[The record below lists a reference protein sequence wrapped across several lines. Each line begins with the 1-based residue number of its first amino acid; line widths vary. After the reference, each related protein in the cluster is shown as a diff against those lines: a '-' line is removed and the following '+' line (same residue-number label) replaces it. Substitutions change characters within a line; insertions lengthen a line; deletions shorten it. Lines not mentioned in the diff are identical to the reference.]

1 MGGEFVNL
9 NCRPDRWRSA
19 ERMIRQGS
27 HSRSARPLSEYLN
40 VLKICLK
47 LLERSAPGSLVLNF
61 KHYSLARHYIVM
73 SQHSSE
79 LSSPAADLPVADAA
93 QQRLIEVFDML
104 APKPGM
110 TRSSLEGVNLMRA
123 NSPLPRMPVMYE
135 PSIVIVCQGRKRGYL
150 GDQVFQYDAQQYL
163 VLSVPLPFECETEA
177 SFDQPFLG
185 ISIRVDLTMV
195 AELLMALNETQ
206 GAAKNEPLGIYST
219 PLDPALSS
227 AVQRLLDALASPLD
241 ARILAPSIVREICYR
256 VLTGEQG
263 DAIRAALTHQNHFGR
278 VAKAL
283 RRIHADYHGAL
294 DVDTLAAEAGMS
306 LAVFHA
312 QFKAVTATS
321 PMQYVK
327 TTRLHHARLLMV
339 QDGLNAGAAAAR
351 VGYESASQFSREFK
365 RLFGLSPVDEVK
377 RMRAIYDSPPPR
389 IVQPV
394 ARYVTAV

>member
-1 MGGEFVNL
+1 
-9 NCRPDRWRSA
+9 
-19 ERMIRQGS
+19 
-27 HSRSARPLSEYLN
+27 
-40 VLKICLK
+40 
-47 LLERSAPGSLVLNF
+47 
-61 KHYSLARHYIVM
+61 M

-79 LSSPAADLPVADAA
+79 LSSPIAELAAADAA
-93 QQRLIEVFDML
+93 QQRLIEVFDKL

-123 NSPLPRMPVMYE
+123 NNPLPRMPVMYE

-177 SFDQPFLG
+177 SVDEPFLG

-219 PLDPALSS
+219 PLDSALSS
-227 AVQRLLDALASPLD
+227 AVQRLLDALVSPLD

-283 RRIHADYHGAL
+283 RRIHADYDGAL

-377 RMRAIYDSPPPR
+377 RMRAIYDSPSPR
-389 IVQPV
+389 IVKPV
-394 ARYVTAV
+394 SRYVTAV

>member
-1 MGGEFVNL
+1 M
-9 NCRPDRWRSA
+9 
-19 ERMIRQGS
+19 
-27 HSRSARPLSEYLN
+27 
-40 VLKICLK
+40 
-47 LLERSAPGSLVLNF
+47 LNF
-61 KHYSLARHYIVM
+61 KHYSLGRHHIVM
-73 SQHSSE
+73 STQAVGSVTEDPAQRRVRE
-79 LSSPAADLPVADAA
+79 LFDL
-93 QQRLIEVFDML
+93 L
-104 APKPGM
+104 APNAGM
-110 TRSSLEGVNLMRA
+110 TRSSLEGVSLLRA
-123 NSPLPRMPVMYE
+123 NRPMPRMPVMYE

-177 SFDQPFLG
+177 SEEEPFLG
-185 ISIRVDLTMV
+185 MSVRVDLTMV

-206 GAAKNEPLGIYST
+206 GLAQYEPAGMYST
-219 PLDPALSS
+219 PLDAPLCN
-227 AVQRLLDALASPLD
+227 AVQRLMEALASPLD
-241 ARILAPSIVREICYR
+241 AQILAPGIVREICYR

-263 DAIRAALTHQNHFGR
+263 GAIRAALTHQNHFGR
-278 VAKAL
+278 IAKAL

-377 RMRAIYDSPPPR
+377 RMRAAHDAPPPPR
-389 IVQPV
+389 VQKPV
-394 ARYVTAV
+394 PRYVTAV

>member
-1 MGGEFVNL
+1 M
-9 NCRPDRWRSA
+9 
-19 ERMIRQGS
+19 RQGS
-27 HSRSARPLSEYLN
+27 HGRSPRRTREYLN

-47 LLERSAPGSLVLNF
+47 LLGRSAAGSLVLNF
-61 KHYSLARHYIVM
+61 EHYSLSRHYIVM
-73 SQHSSE
+73 SPHSPQSS
-79 LSSPAADLPVADAA
+79 LSSAPSADAHAA
-93 QQRLIEVFDML
+93 QQRLTEVFDML
-104 APKPGM
+104 APKQGM

-123 NSPLPRMPVMYE
+123 NTPMPRMPVMYE

-177 SFDQPFLG
+177 SPGEPFLG

-206 GAAKNEPLGIYST
+206 GTARNEPLGIYST

-227 AVQRLLDALASPLD
+227 AVQRLLEALMSPLD
-241 ARILAPSIVREICYR
+241 ARILAPGIVREICYR

-278 VAKAL
+278 IAKAL

-389 IVQPV
+389 IVKPA